1 MSFNEKMQWNHKK
14 SSYPV
19 VASANLAHYI
29 QKKYQ
34 EVAIFTLLIFK
45 FFSCTQYVLN
55 VKGSDEI
62 NSVE

>member
-1 MSFNEKMQWNHKK
+1 MRKCNEITK
-14 SSYPV
+14 SQVTQLLLQLTLHTTS
-19 VASANLAHYI
+19 LHT
-29 QKKYQ
+29 KYH